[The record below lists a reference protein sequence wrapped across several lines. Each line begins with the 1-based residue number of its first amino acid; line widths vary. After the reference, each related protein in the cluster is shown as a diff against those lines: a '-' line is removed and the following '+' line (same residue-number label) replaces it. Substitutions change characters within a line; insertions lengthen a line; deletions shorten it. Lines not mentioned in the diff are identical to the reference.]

1 MSMPDYVKS
10 VIILYND
17 GSKQY
22 FNTYRSTETKL
33 EDKSETKIEDKS
45 ESKSEDKSKGLS
57 EVKQIDKANPETFE
71 DLVKLYE
78 KLY

>member
-1 MSMPDYVKS
+1 MPDYVKS
-10 VIILYND
+10 IIILYND
-17 GSKQY
+17 GS
-22 FNTYRSTETKL
+22 NTYRS
-33 EDKSETKIEDKS
+33 EDKS
-45 ESKSEDKSKGLS
+45 ESKAEDKSEAKSEDKSKGLS

>member
-1 MSMPDYVKS
+1 MPDYVKS
-10 VIILYND
+10 IIILYND

-22 FNTYRSTETKL
+22 FNTYRS
-33 EDKSETKIEDKS
+33 EDKS
-45 ESKSEDKSKGLS
+45 ESKAEDKSEAKSEDKSKGLS

>member
-1 MSMPDYVKS
+1 MPDYVKS
-10 VIILYND
+10 IIILYND

-33 EDKSETKIEDKS
+33 ETKAEDKS
-45 ESKSEDKSKGLS
+45 ESKVEDKSKGLS